1 MAEFTFSGPLDPALV
16 KAFDRATDAVFELGR
31 LAITND
37 DFEEEH
43 VSADRIVNRLGMRLF
58 NGDVGLLNA
67 VIICL
72 GDGPAEGDVK
82 GALSVLWGMD
92 VVDLSD
98 DVLNQIY
105 AANR

>member
-1 MAEFTFSGPLDPALV
+1 MAEFTFNGPLDPALV
-16 KAFDRATDAVFELGR
+16 KAFDRATFELGR

-43 VSADRIVNRLGMRLF
+43 VSADRIVNRLGLRLLH
-58 NGDVGLLNA
+58 GDSGLLNA

-82 GALSVLWGMD
+82 GALSVLWDMG

-98 DVLNQIY
+98 DVLNQIH
-105 AANR
+105 AVR